1 MEVVGRT
8 SEVGHSVVR
17 RGISRRGVIACN
29 TVGTAGDSVK
39 LKQSLA
45 APTDG
50 RRMLSGWPLRHFVP
64 WAQASYAMARSASR
78 PQATTVDTARSNRVA
93 ALLALSSAASMSL

>member
-1 MEVVGRT
+1 VEGVGRT

-39 LKQSLA
+39 LKQFLA

-50 RRMLSGWPLRHFVP
+50 RRMSSGWPLRHFVP
-64 WAQASYAMARSASR
+64 WAQASHVMARSPSR
-78 PQATTVDTARSNRVA
+78 PQATMVVA
-93 ALLALSSAASMSL
+93 ARRHRVLALVPLSSAEGMSL